1 MAVRD
6 LMPWRDRRHGVPV
19 RREEANPIMSLH
31 REMDRLFDDF
41 TRGFEL
47 WPFGHDLSER
57 WPAASG
63 AYAPQVDVSED
74 DDSVIVT
81 AELPG
86 MEEKDIDLSL
96 THGALTLKGEKRAE
110 KESKERGYYR
120 SERSYGTFTRTIPL
134 PCAVEEEKVAATFK
148 KGVLTVTLPK
158 SPEARREVKH
168 IAVKTE

>member
-6 LMPWRDRRHGVPV
+6 LMPWKERRHGVPV
-19 RREEANPIMSLH
+19 RRDEANPIMSLH
-31 REMDRLFDDF
+31 REMDRLFDEF

-47 WPFGHDLSER
+47 WPFGHGPSER
-57 WPAASG
+57 WPAPMG

-74 DDSVIVT
+74 DESVIVT

-86 MEEKDIDLSL
+86 MAEKDIDLSL
-96 THGALTLKGEKRAE
+96 AHGALTLRGEKREE

-120 SERSYGTFTRTIPL
+120 SERCYGSFTRSIPL
-134 PCAVEEEKVAATFK
+134 PCAVDEEKVVATFK

-168 IAVKTE
+168 IEVKTE